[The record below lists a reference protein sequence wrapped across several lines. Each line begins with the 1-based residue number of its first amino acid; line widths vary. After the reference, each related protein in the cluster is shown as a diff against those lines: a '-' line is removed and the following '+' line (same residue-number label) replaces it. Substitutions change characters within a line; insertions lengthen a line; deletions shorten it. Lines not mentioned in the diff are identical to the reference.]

1 MSRRGDTRPDFEEFV
16 VVCSDGLLRTA
27 YLLTRDPSLAEDL
40 LQTALTKAWFAWTRL
55 DEQPEPYARTTLA
68 TTYAT
73 WWRRRWRG
81 ERPTRDLEPRQAT
94 GTERETHHD
103 LWAALGR
110 LTRRQR
116 AVVVLRFYDD
126 LAEADTAEVLS
137 CSVGTVSSQTATA
150 LARLRVDPRRAA
162 HRRTHPGG
170 DLGVDD
176 LRDVLRRE
184 AEALGG
190 TEPLGAQARL
200 SAVAGRVRSGA
211 TRRHAAAWA
220 ALVAAAVAAVTG
232 FVVAPTLLPDP
243 APRPFV
249 PQEPM
254 VQAPPRLAGFRMPPK
269 LRVRSVGYS
278 YFRGE
283 QVDQDRQILRVAVAA
298 TPGRQ
303 VIGWATSPGTPG
315 QVVVSVDG
323 TVADRSRAGAF
334 AYGVRLTPRQTHLVV
349 VRVTRPQPGKSIG
362 LAIYGPET
370 F

>member
-1 MSRRGDTRPDFEEFV
+1 VSRRGDTRPDFEEFV
-16 VVCSDGLLRTA
+16 VVCADGLLRTA

-40 LQTALTKAWFAWTRL
+40 LQTALTRAWFAWTRL

-81 ERPTRDLEPRQAT
+81 GEQPEPRRAT
-94 GTERETHHD
+94 GTGREAHHD

-126 LAEADTAEVLS
+126 LDEADTAEVLS
-137 CSVGTVSSQTATA
+137 CSVGTVRSQTGEA
-150 LARLRVDPRRAA
+150 LARLRVAPRRAG
-162 HRRTHPGG
+162 HRRTHTGD
-170 DLGVDD
+170 DLGVGD

-200 SAVAGRVRSGA
+200 GAVAGRVRSGA

-220 ALVAAAVAAVTG
+220 ALVAAAVAAVAG

-283 QVDQDRQILRVAVAA
+283 QVDQGRQLLRVAVAA

-323 TVADRSRAGAF
+323 TVADRSRAGTF